1 MYQSPLEFTNHLL
14 YLVRPAVKVSETRS
28 IINAA
33 RVSARTGSAGAD
45 AFVFGF
51 ALAKELKRLPFCLV
65 VAALPEGFEDAWEL
79 AAEDGSGF
87 GSSGL
92 VASVFTEDVSFCSG
106 RLAGTVDS
114 VEGFNALAA
123 GGFTAGAA
131 GGGGRAPVLR

>member
-1 MYQSPLEFTNHLL
+1 MKSPLELTNHLL
-14 YLVRPAVKVSETRS
+14 HSVRPIVKVSETRP

-33 RVSARTGSAGAD
+33 RVIARTGSAAAD

-51 ALAKELKRLPFCLV
+51 ALAKELKRLPFCLGA
-65 VAALPEGFEDAWEL
+65 VALLEGFEDVWEL
-79 AAEDGSGF
+79 AAEDGSGC

-92 VASVFTEDVSFCSG
+92 VASIFTEDVSFCNG

-114 VEGFNALAA
+114 VEGFDALAT

-131 GGGGRAPVLR
+131 GRGGRTPVLR